1 MARTPRQIS
10 ETGVYHI
17 ILRGINK
24 ENIFLDTY
32 DKQKMIK
39 ELKRTK
45 EKYKYDIYAYCI
57 MTNHI
62 HLLLKDNQSNMST
75 AIQSFA
81 VSYSSY
87 FNKKYNRT
95 GHLFQNRFKSKCVE
109 SESYLLNVQRYIHK
123 NPEKAGICKME
134 DYYWSSYKEYI
145 EKSDLIDTKKIL
157 SLFSE
162 NKKEAI
168 KSFKIFNTKEN
179 INSQIDDFSE
189 YEIISKLTD
198 EEAKATIEEY
208 LNIKDITKI
217 KNYNFKIRN
226 EMIRELKGMR
236 GTSNRQLSRIIGI
249 DHKIISKILSE
260 DVSPMG

>member
-1 MARTPRQIS
+1 
-10 ETGVYHI
+10 
-17 ILRGINK
+17 
-24 ENIFLDTY
+24 
-32 DKQKMIK
+32 
-39 ELKRTK
+39 
-45 EKYKYDIYAYCI
+45 
-57 MTNHI
+57 
-62 HLLLKDNQSNMST
+62 
-75 AIQSFA
+75 
-81 VSYSSY
+81 
-87 FNKKYNRT
+87 
-95 GHLFQNRFKSKCVE
+95 
-109 SESYLLNVQRYIHK
+109 
-123 NPEKAGICKME
+123 ME

-157 SLFSE
+157 SLLSE

-179 INSQIDDFSE
+179 INSKIDDFSE